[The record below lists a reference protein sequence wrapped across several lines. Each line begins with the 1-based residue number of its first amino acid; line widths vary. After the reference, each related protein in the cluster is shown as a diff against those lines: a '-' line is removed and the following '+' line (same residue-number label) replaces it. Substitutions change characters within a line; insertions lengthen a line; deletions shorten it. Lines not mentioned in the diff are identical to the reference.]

1 MKVIGTVK
9 IRYEVDIEA
18 EDIATDAMDLYESDL
33 LIAEAIDRKLPIGMW
48 VESDVFV
55 SEIKK

>member
-1 MKVIGTVK
+1 
-9 IRYEVDIEA
+9 VDVEY
-18 EDIATDAMDLYESDL
+18 DSDC